1 MDLRECTLHSLLQKK
16 LNKAELTLS
25 LKPKV
30 DVTRNPKQG
39 YQWPQKGHT
48 CVRPKTLKKT
58 LKKNHGVSSLEVF
71 HILYKYYCFSDQYES
86 NEKNRTENEDTTE
99 DDYEEWKH
107 KILANAHKALGKTY
121 KRS

>member
-1 MDLRECTLHSLLQKK
+1 MCSTRGGSQGMDMTFTPAKK

-48 CVRPKTLKKT
+48 CVRPKTF
-58 LKKNHGVSSLEVF
+58 KKN
-71 HILYKYYCFSDQYES
+71 I
-86 NEKNRTENEDTTE
+86 KNKPRGEFFGSVP
-99 DDYEEWKH
+99 Y
-107 KILANAHKALGKTY
+107 LV
-121 KRS
+121 